1 MKSSPDEGSSTCST
15 PRRSRNATVGTEGS
29 LSVTLQG
36 KTPTGAKSQR
46 LSLRTTS
53 QLLGTSQPKLPTLL
67 HSIHPTD
74 HPWSMPSRLSS
85 WHPASSLRKTPPRPD
100 GIMYRQ

>member
-53 QLLGTSQPKLPTLL
+53 QLLGPPNRSSQPCCIRSTRQTTRGPCL
-67 HSIHPTD
+67 H
-74 HPWSMPSRLSS
+74 
-85 WHPASSLRKTPPRPD
+85 A
-100 GIMYRQ
+100 